1 MNKIKTNLGM
11 KVLEMIDLSI
21 IIVNYNTK
29 KLLADTIQSVI
40 DTVGLIKYEI
50 IVVDNASA
58 DGSIEMVNAQYPQAN
73 LIENKDNL
81 GFPKANNIGIKEA
94 SGRYILLL
102 NSDTKVL
109 NSCVQ
114 KCLEYMDS
122 NIKVGA
128 LGCKLLLANGKLDH
142 ACKRGFPTP
151 EASLYYILNLHKLF
165 PTSKKFGEYTLNYL
179 PIDEINEVDA
189 LTGAFM
195 MVRKEVINKVGL
207 LDETFFM
214 YGEDLDWC
222 FRIKEAGY
230 KVIYYP
236 EAVTIHYKGGSS
248 KRKRYKTIYE
258 FHRAMFIFYNKHYRN
273 KYNFII
279 TGIVFCAIA
288 VKMTVAFIINFFKL

>member
-1 MNKIKTNLGM
+1 M
-11 KVLEMIDLSI
+11 DLSI
-21 IIVNYNTK
+21 VIVNYNTK

-40 DTVGLIKYEI
+40 DTVDSTKYEI
-50 IVVDNASA
+50 IVVDNAST
-58 DGSIEMVNAQYPQAN
+58 DGSIEMLNKQYPNVN

-81 GFPKANNIGIKEA
+81 GFSKANNIGIKQA
-94 SGRYILLL
+94 SGRYILIL

-109 NSCVQ
+109 DQCFE

-122 NIKVGA
+122 NIHVGV
-128 LGCKLLLANGKLDH
+128 LGCKLLLASGKLDH

-151 EASLYYILNLHKLF
+151 EASLYYILKFHKLF
-165 PTSKKFGEYTLNYL
+165 PASKRFGQYTLNYL

-195 MVRKEVINKVGL
+195 MVRKEVIDKIGL

-258 FHRAMFIFYNKHYRN
+258 FHRAMYIFYNKHYRS
-273 KYNFII
+273 KYNFVV
-279 TGIVFCAIA
+279 TGVVFGAIA
-288 VKMTVAFIINFFKL
+288 AKMALAFIINFFKFN

>member
-1 MNKIKTNLGM
+1 MM
-11 KVLEMIDLSI
+11 DLSI

-29 KLLADTIQSVI
+29 KLLEDTIQSVI
-40 DTVGLIKYEI
+40 ANVFLIEYEI
-50 IVVDNASA
+50 IVVDNASS
-58 DGSIEMVNAQYPQAN
+58 DGSNEMVKQQYPQVK

-81 GFPKANNIGIKEA
+81 GFPKANNLGIKEA
-94 SGRYILLL
+94 LGQYILLL

-109 NSCVQ
+109 DNCIESC
-114 KCLEYMDS
+114 LNYMDT
-122 NIKVGA
+122 NIDVGA

-151 EASLYYILNLHKLF
+151 EASLYYILKLHKLF
-165 PTSKKFGEYTLNYL
+165 PANKRFGQYTLNYL

-195 MVRKEVINKVGL
+195 LVRKEVINKVGL

-222 FRIKEAGY
+222 FRIKESGY

-236 EAVTIHYKGGSS
+236 KAITIHYKGGSS

-258 FHRAMFIFYNKHYRN
+258 FHRAMYIFYNKHYRN
-273 KYNFII
+273 KYNFIV
-279 TGIVFCAIA
+279 TAIVVAAIS
-288 VKMTVAFIINFFKL
+288 VKMAAAFIINFFKLV

>member
-1 MNKIKTNLGM
+1 MN
-11 KVLEMIDLSI
+11 LSI

-29 KLLADTIQSVI
+29 ELLENTIQSVI
-40 DTVGLIKYEI
+40 ETVKSIKYEI
-50 IVVDNASA
+50 IVVDNASS
-58 DGSIEMVNAQYPQAN
+58 DGSIKMVKKQYPQVN

-94 SGRYILLL
+94 MGQYILLL

-109 NSCVQ
+109 ESCIQ
-114 KCLEYMDS
+114 KCLDYMDR
-122 NIKVGA
+122 NFEIGA
-128 LGCKLLLANGKLDH
+128 LSCKLLLDNKKLDH

-151 EASLYYILNLHKLF
+151 KASLYYILNLHKLF
-165 PTSKKFGEYTLNYL
+165 PASNKFGQYTLNYL
-179 PIDEINEVDA
+179 PIDEVNEVDA
-189 LTGAFM
+189 ITGAFM
-195 MVRKEVINKVGL
+195 MVRKEVINKVGP

-248 KRKRYKTIYE
+248 KKKRYKTIYE
-258 FHRAMFIFYNKHYRN
+258 FHRAMYIFYNKHYRN
-273 KYNFII
+273 KYNFIV
-279 TGIVFCAIA
+279 TGIVYVAIA
-288 VKMTVAFIINFFKL
+288 LKMAVTFLINFFKLG

>member
-1 MNKIKTNLGM
+1 MDI
-11 KVLEMIDLSI
+11 SI

-29 KLLADTIQSVI
+29 QLLADTIQSVI
-40 DTVGLIKYEI
+40 DTVGQITYEI
-50 IVVDNASA
+50 IVVDNASS
-58 DGSIEMVNAQYPQAN
+58 DGSIEMIKKQYPKVN

-81 GFPKANNIGIKEA
+81 GFPKANNIGIKQA
-94 SGRYILLL
+94 GGRYVLLL

-109 NSCVQ
+109 DNCIQ
-114 KCLEYMDS
+114 KCLEYMDG
-122 NIKVGA
+122 NIEAGA
-128 LGCKLLLANGKLDH
+128 IGCKLLLTSGKLDH

-151 EASLYYILNLHKLF
+151 EASLYYILKLHKLF
-165 PTSKKFGEYTLNYL
+165 PHSKKFGEYTLNYL

-195 MVRKEVINKVGL
+195 MVRKKVIDKAGL

-258 FHRAMFIFYNKHYRN
+258 FHRAMYIFYNKHYRD

-279 TGIVFCAIA
+279 TGIVFVSIT
-288 VKMTVAFIINFFKL
+288 VKMTLAFIINFFKLG

>member
-1 MNKIKTNLGM
+1 MM
-11 KVLEMIDLSI
+11 DLSI

-29 KLLADTIQSVI
+29 KLLENTIKSI
-40 DTVGLIKYEI
+40 TDTVNLIKYEI
-50 IVVDNASA
+50 IIVDNASI
-58 DGSIEMVNAQYPQAN
+58 DGSIEMVKKQFSQVK

-94 SGRYILLL
+94 AGRYILLL

-109 NSCVQ
+109 DDCIQ
-114 KCLEYMDS
+114 RCLEYMDS
-122 NIKVGA
+122 NVEVGA
-128 LGCKLLLANGKLDH
+128 LGCKLLLASGKLDH

-151 EASLYYILNLHKLF
+151 EASLYYILKFHKLF
-165 PTSKKFGEYTLNYL
+165 PNSKKFGKYTLNYL
-179 PIDEINEVDA
+179 PINEINEVDA

-195 MVRKEVINKVGL
+195 MLRKEVINKIGL

-222 FRIKEAGY
+222 FRIKETGY

-258 FHRAMFIFYNKHYRN
+258 FHRAMYIFYNKHYRN
-273 KYNFII
+273 KYNFIV
-279 TGIVFCAIA
+279 TCIVFVAIA
-288 VKMTVAFIINFFKL
+288 VKMAVAFTINFFKLR

>member
-1 MNKIKTNLGM
+1 M
-11 KVLEMIDLSI
+11 DLSI

>member
-1 MNKIKTNLGM
+1 MN
-11 KVLEMIDLSI
+11 LSI
-21 IIVNYNTK
+21 IIVNFNTK
-29 KLLADTIQSVI
+29 KLLKDTLQSII
-40 DTVGLIKYEI
+40 DTAYLTKYEI
-50 IVVDNASA
+50 IVVDNAST
-58 DGSIEMVNAQYPQAN
+58 DGSIEMVKNQYPQVN
-73 LIENKDNL
+73 LIENKYNL
-81 GFPKANNIGIKEA
+81 GFPKANNIGIKDA
-94 SGRYILLL
+94 LGRYILLL

-109 NSCVQ
+109 DDCIQ
-114 KCLEYMDS
+114 RCLEYMDS
-122 NIKVGA
+122 KTEIGA

-151 EASLYYILNLHKLF
+151 EASLYYLLKLYKLF
-165 PTSKKFGEYTLNYL
+165 PNSKRFGQYTLNYL
-179 PIDEINEVDA
+179 SIDEISEVDA

-195 MVRKEVINKVGL
+195 MVRKEVINNVGL

-222 FRIKEAGY
+222 FRIKEDGY

-273 KYNFII
+273 KYNFIV
-279 TGIVFCAIA
+279 TGIVFAAIA
-288 VKMTVAFIINFFKL
+288 VKMAIAFLINFFKL

>member
-1 MNKIKTNLGM
+1 M
-11 KVLEMIDLSI
+11 DLSI

-29 KLLADTIQSVI
+29 KLLRDTIQSVI
-40 DTVGLIKYEI
+40 DTVDSTKYEI
-50 IVVDNASA
+50 IVVDNASN
-58 DGSIEMVNAQYPQAN
+58 DGSIELVKKQYPQVM

-81 GFPKANNIGIKEA
+81 GFPKANNIGIREA
-94 SGRYILLL
+94 LGEYILLL

-109 NSCVQ
+109 DHCIE
-114 KCLEYMDS
+114 KCLEYMDM
-122 NIKVGA
+122 NFNVGA
-128 LGCKLLLANGKLDH
+128 LGCKLVLANGKLDH

-151 EASLYYILNLHKLF
+151 KASLYYILKLHKLF
-165 PTSKKFGEYTLNYL
+165 PLSKRFGEYTLNYL

-195 MVRKEVINKVGL
+195 MLRKEVINKVGP

-222 FRIKEAGY
+222 FRIKDAGY

-258 FHRAMFIFYNKHYRN
+258 FHRAMYIFYNKHYRN
-273 KYNFII
+273 KYNFVV
-279 TGIVFCAIA
+279 TGIVFAAIA
-288 VKMTVAFIINFFKL
+288 VKMAGAFINNFFKVG

>member
-1 MNKIKTNLGM
+1 M
-11 KVLEMIDLSI
+11 ELSI

-29 KLLADTIQSVI
+29 KILADTIQSVI
-40 DTVGLIKYEI
+40 DTADSTKYEI

-58 DGSIEMVNAQYPQAN
+58 DGSIEMVKKQYPQVN

-81 GFPKANNIGIKEA
+81 GFPKANNIGIRDA
-94 SGRYILLL
+94 LGRYILIL

-109 NSCVQ
+109 ED
-114 KCLEYMDS
+114 CLQRCLDYMDN
-122 NIKVGA
+122 NIEVGA

-151 EASLYYILNLHKLF
+151 KASLYYILKFHKLF
-165 PTSKKFGEYTLNYL
+165 PTSKKFGKYTLNYL

-273 KYNFII
+273 KYNFIV
-279 TGIVFCAIA
+279 TGIVFAAIA
-288 VKMTVAFIINFFKL
+288 AKMAVAFIINFFKLC

>member
-1 MNKIKTNLGM
+1 MM
-11 KVLEMIDLSI
+11 DLSI

-29 KLLADTIQSVI
+29 KLLNDTIQSVI
-40 DTVGLIKYEI
+40 DTANSAKYEI
-50 IVVDNASA
+50 IIVDNAST
-58 DGSIEMVNAQYPQAN
+58 DGSIEMLNKQYPKLN
-73 LIENKDNL
+73 LIENRDNL
-81 GFPKANNIGIKEA
+81 GFSKANNIGIKEA
-94 SGRYILLL
+94 LGRYILLL
-102 NSDTKVL
+102 NSDTKVVKG
-109 NSCVQ
+109 CIQ

-122 NIKVGA
+122 NIEVGA
-128 LGCKLLLANGKLDH
+128 LGCKLLLASGELDH

-151 EASLYYILNLHKLF
+151 KASLYYILKFHKLF
-165 PTSKKFGEYTLNYL
+165 PASKRFGQYTLNNL

-195 MVRKEVINKVGL
+195 MVRKEVINKIGL

-236 EAVTIHYKGGSS
+236 KAVTIHYKGGSS

-258 FHRAMFIFYNKHYRN
+258 FHRAMYIFYNKHYRN
-273 KYNFII
+273 KYNLIV
-279 TGIVFCAIA
+279 TCIVFAAIT
-288 VKMTVAFIINFFKL
+288 VKMAAAFIINFFKLG